1 MMQTTFFIRATPGM
15 QPKLDIRVIFGVA
28 SLLEYREWRPFGE
41 TQRIQRRY
49 ISKPEIRVPRDFA
62 SVKLNGERYYIHEN
76 EEAKDFCRK
85 SVKATFYEAMISQPI
100 AGDLKNT
107 FKLPSVEPAE
117 TLVKAYDETSRKTL
131 KCTQVDLFKPSGLD
145 HQITSD
151 DPRWA
156 LVYLKVGS
164 AHVRLTLEAEYHDD
178 WGVFEITVRLSNH
191 AQTARRRALPH
202 TTLLKSIIFPQLYI
216 TTSGAQH
223 ILGPQQHEE
232 CLNQVRS
239 GTLQLLEHEQFIS
252 DLTTQTN
259 CVLTRSTKSLDTVV
273 VTPFGVYDTI
283 RVNPIPGPE
292 FSTICRDIDSFVSSS
307 TLSETA
313 IQYIRSSSYRSACLL
328 AVIKALQ
335 RAFTGPSGAP
345 KYLYKYQWKAIQNR
359 IDLLASGSSSSKTTV
374 IRAPTGA
381 GKTFVFFANAAIH
394 YLLTGQRAVMTFPT
408 RILNEDMF
416 KRLTRF
422 VYALREEMEV
432 ANPDLVDRIN
442 GGILIGTSDPS
453 YQAIVN
459 PIEGQMM
466 VQYDG
471 CPRCQEEGKHK
482 KVICR
487 EINGRLVGVCED
499 ETCQHIITYMAG
511 PRDTGDRLPALT
523 IATPDKLFYEATIS
537 RWLNYSLRFFGA
549 PCIRC
554 TCGYHISLLMKHG
567 QISDT
572 VKCPKCGQIIDKEEA
587 AKAGPK
593 VLPKMVK
600 SPPLY
605 FVLDEVHSLYGITAT
620 LISYFF
626 SLLREMAR
634 SFGAE
639 YEPTF
644 ETGTAT
650 IANEQKLIEAMT
662 HQEMMAFPDNEEY
675 FDYFTV
681 LADRVRYRS
690 VMFMPVGKAN
700 RSTITNSI
708 LSGHRANRP
717 GGELAKSV
725 GRQTGGAY
733 DFLLAY
739 IPRKANGYIVT
750 NEIRRVLDDKS
761 ITFLS
766 GDAPTDR
773 LVTILQDVLEGQTN
787 LLLAN
792 MVVSLGIDIPR
803 LNNMLMLGIPKSMTE
818 MVQTVGR
825 TGRGEHPGHVVIHLQ
840 PSIPRDEF
848 VYRHFHRVMGD
859 VTGYFDSK
867 PVAPVNTYVADL
879 VFVNVLH
886 ALLSTRLKE
895 HYLNCYRDS
904 PGKWLTMNHR
914 SFLGRVIKQILG
926 RGATKDLQREVARAI
941 QPGLRDAM
949 FELSTKR
956 RGFLSDWARN
966 HPEVLYSL
974 RGRADRVPIV
984 IGQTALLKEMK
995 KGVSRDLR
1003 PVEEDLSYDLVED

>member
-1 MMQTTFFIRATPGM
+1 
-15 QPKLDIRVIFGVA
+15 
-28 SLLEYREWRPFGE
+28 
-41 TQRIQRRY
+41 
-49 ISKPEIRVPRDFA
+49 
-62 SVKLNGERYYIHEN
+62 
-76 EEAKDFCRK
+76 
-85 SVKATFYEAMISQPI
+85 
-100 AGDLKNT
+100 
-107 FKLPSVEPAE
+107 
-117 TLVKAYDETSRKTL
+117 
-131 KCTQVDLFKPSGLD
+131 
-145 HQITSD
+145 
-151 DPRWA
+151 
-156 LVYLKVGS
+156 
-164 AHVRLTLEAEYHDD
+164 
-178 WGVFEITVRLSNH
+178 
-191 AQTARRRALPH
+191 
-202 TTLLKSIIFPQLYI
+202 
-216 TTSGAQH
+216 
-223 ILGPQQHEE
+223 
-232 CLNQVRS
+232 
-239 GTLQLLEHEQFIS
+239 
-252 DLTTQTN
+252 
-259 CVLTRSTKSLDTVV
+259 
-273 VTPFGVYDTI
+273 
-283 RVNPIPGPE
+283 
-292 FSTICRDIDSFVSSS
+292 
-307 TLSETA
+307 
-313 IQYIRSSSYRSACLL
+313 
-328 AVIKALQ
+328 
-335 RAFTGPSGAP
+335 
-345 KYLYKYQWKAIQNR
+345 
-359 IDLLASGSSSSKTTV
+359 
-374 IRAPTGA
+374 
-381 GKTFVFFANAAIH
+381 
-394 YLLTGQRAVMTFPT
+394 
-408 RILNEDMF
+408 
-416 KRLTRF
+416 
-422 VYALREEMEV
+422 
-432 ANPDLVDRIN
+432 
-442 GGILIGTSDPS
+442 
-453 YQAIVN
+453 
-459 PIEGQMM
+459 
-466 VQYDG
+466 
-471 CPRCQEEGKHK
+471 
-482 KVICR
+482 
-487 EINGRLVGVCED
+487 
-499 ETCQHIITYMAG
+499 MAG

-949 FELSTKR
+949 VELSTKR